1 MVGLLLRMLKLYFHT
16 GKYVVLDSGFCVLK
30 GIIKLRE
37 MGLFACALIKKRQS
51 WPVGVPGDAMQA
63 RFDRP
68 GVNVG
73 DVDAVSGTQDGV
85 PYNLWGMKEP
95 DYVMRMMATGGP
107 NSVDDSCKTTTRTWK
122 RGNEEISTTFQYPR
136 PFDWHFRYRHA
147 VDDHNNLRHA
157 LPSVED
163 TWVTK
168 RWECRVFSFILAITE
183 INAFLALRYFVFGN
197 DTIKGCPTLLVFR
210 RRLAWQLINNPW
222 IRQEQQV
229 SDERVWPGAIHRLI
243 TAPDHARKWSG
254 GTFICDANQK
264 YQQHFCSGKCGKRI
278 RTYCA
283 CDPSKWLC
291 RNCLPNH
298 ILNVERE
305 E

>member
-63 RFDRP
+63 RFDRS

-210 RRLAWQLINNPW
+210 R
-222 IRQEQQV
+222 
-229 SDERVWPGAIHRLI
+229 
-243 TAPDHARKWSG
+243 
-254 GTFICDANQK
+254 
-264 YQQHFCSGKCGKRI
+264 
-278 RTYCA
+278 
-283 CDPSKWLC
+283 
-291 RNCLPNH
+291 
-298 ILNVERE
+298 
-305 E
+305 